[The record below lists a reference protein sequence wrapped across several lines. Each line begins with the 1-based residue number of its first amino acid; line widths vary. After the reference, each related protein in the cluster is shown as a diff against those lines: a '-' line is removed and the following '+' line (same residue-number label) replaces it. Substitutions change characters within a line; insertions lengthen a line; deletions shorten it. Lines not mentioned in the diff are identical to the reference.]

1 MALESLTSWTDDIP
15 LCPQAGIGVA
25 NNEIYRKDG
34 RRVEMHKNQDRYF
47 HFRREEYNLSLYGLF
62 DGFNGEAV
70 SEFARGLMP
79 AELLLGQLSQN
90 SADDTVK

>member
-1 MALESLTSWTDDIP
+1 MDALTSWTDDIP
-15 LCPQAGIGVA
+15 LCPHAGIGIA

-34 RRVEMHKNQDRYF
+34 RRVEMHPYQDRYF
-47 HFRREEYNLSLYGLF
+47 HFRLEQYNLSLYGLF
-62 DGFNGEAV
+62 DGFNGTAV
-70 SEFARGLMP
+70 SDYARGMMP